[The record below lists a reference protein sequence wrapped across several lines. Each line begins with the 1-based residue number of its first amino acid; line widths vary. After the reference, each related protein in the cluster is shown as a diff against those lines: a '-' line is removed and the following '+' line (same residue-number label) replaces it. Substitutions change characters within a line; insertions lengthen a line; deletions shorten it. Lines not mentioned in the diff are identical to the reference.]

1 MYATEPTGAAPAG
14 KLKGWSSPLFYTQ
27 EKNEMRYLLLALP
40 LLLGTV
46 TTVEAQ
52 VSVGVSIGINV
63 PVYPQLVRM
72 PGYPVYYDPRGSSNY
87 FFYDGLYWVFRD
99 DNWYSSGWYNGPW
112 QAIDPVYVPLF
123 VLRIPVRYYRNPP
136 SYFRGWAANAP
147 PRWGEHWGGA
157 WQQRRAGWDQWNR
170 RAVPAAAP
178 LPSYQRQY
186 SGARYPHAVEQQRVI
201 RAKDYRYQPREA
213 VSRQQFHQQVP
224 APIPASRTQQEQR
237 RPQQRMTQPQA
248 QHPQAEQQ
256 RPQKRTPQP
265 HPQPQAQHP
274 PAAPQRQA
282 PPVRQPMQPPAQ
294 PPRRQPEQQHQPQG
308 ARPASGP
315 QRARP
320 EPQKQGQRQGQER
333 NGSGSQEQDRQNR
346 N

>member
-1 MYATEPTGAAPAG
+1 
-14 KLKGWSSPLFYTQ
+14 
-27 EKNEMRYLLLALP
+27 MRYLLLVLP

-72 PGYPVYYDPRGSSNY
+72 PGYPVYYDPRASSNY
-87 FFYDGLYWVFRD
+87 FFYDGLYWVFLGD
-99 DNWYSSGWYNGPW
+99 SWYSSGWYNGPW
-112 QAIDPVYVPLF
+112 QAIDPEYVPLF
-123 VLRIPVRYYRNPP
+123 VLRNPVRYYRNPP
-136 SYFRGWAANAP
+136 SYFRGWAADAP

-157 WQQRRAGWDQWNR
+157 WQQRRSGWDQWNR

-186 SGARYPHAVEQQRVI
+186 SGARYPRGVEQQRAI
-201 RAKDYRYQPREA
+201 RSSDYRHQPREA
-213 VSRQQFHQQVP
+213 ASRQQFQQAP
-224 APIPASRTQQEQR
+224 APASRTQQEQQ
-237 RPQQRMTQPQA
+237 RPQLRTAEPHPQA

-256 RPQKRTPQP
+256 RPQTRMAQPQSE
-265 HPQPQAQHP
+265 PQPQSQAQHRQ
-274 PAAPQRQA
+274 AEPQRQA
-282 PPVRQPMQPPAQ
+282 PVQQPMQPPPQ
-294 PPRRQPEQQHQPQG
+294 TPRMQPEQQHQPQA
-308 ARPASGP
+308 ARPAAEP

-320 EPQKQGQRQGQER
+320 EPQNQGQGQER
-333 NGSGSQEQDRQNR
+333 NKSGPQERDRESR